1 MTVTVDLNRCQS
13 YGQCTMMAP
22 DVFRF
27 SGEESLEYDHVPPA
41 AEDENV
47 ARAVAA
53 CPVQAITVGQPSA
66 LAGVRRRG
74 GPVAAGQ
81 GGGPRRIV
89 VVGASLAGLRA
100 VEALRDEGFTG
111 DITVIGDEP
120 HEPYDRPPLSK
131 AVLTGRLDI
140 EHVLMAR
147 PRDAGVRWLLG
158 TAAGLDA
165 PGRRVMLAD
174 GRVVPYDRL
183 LIATGV
189 RAREL
194 PGQDPAVRGVHRLRG
209 RDDAERLR
217 ADLAAGP
224 RRVLIVGG
232 GLIGSEV
239 AGACRSL
246 GLPVTLV
253 HRGPS
258 PLSGALGT
266 IVGGHAAGLQ
276 RDAGVDLRLESTVTA
291 LETDGRGRLRRARL
305 SAGSGVDTD
314 VAVISLGAVA
324 NVEWLRGAGLE
335 AGPRGVVCDA
345 KCRVLRSDGSADEE
359 IFAAG
364 DVTRWPHPLYDGR
377 LISLGHWG
385 NAVAQA
391 QAAAHNMT
399 CAPSNRRDYAP
410 LPAFW
415 SDQFGANIK
424 VVGVPSLADSTVLTQ
439 GSLADGRF
447 VVAYGLHGRLVAA
460 AAVNSPRVLDG
471 YAALIRARAP
481 FPPRINAGDSPPELI
496 PQDAG
501 FSGAAGGAPRPLVPS
516 SPLQ

>member
-1 MTVTVDLNRCQS
+1 MTVIVDLNQCQS

-22 DVFRF
+22 GVFRF

-41 AEDENV
+41 AEEDDV

-53 CPVQAITVGQPSA
+53 CPVQAITAEWPST
-66 LAGVRRRG
+66 LAGARG
-74 GPVAAGQ
+74 PQRAMAAGRAGQ
-81 GGGPRRIV
+81 PRRIV

-111 DITVIGDEP
+111 DVTVIGDEP
-120 HEPYDRPPLSK
+120 YEPYDRPALSK

-147 PRDAGVRWLLG
+147 PRDTGAHWLHA

-165 PGRRVMLAD
+165 AGRRVLLAD
-174 GRVVPYDRL
+174 GRTVPYDRL

-189 RAREL
+189 RAREM
-194 PGQDPAVRGVHRLRG
+194 PGQDAAVHGVHRLRG

-224 RRVLIVGG
+224 RRVLVVGG

-239 AGACRSL
+239 ASACRSL
-246 GLPVTLV
+246 GLAVTLV

-266 IVGGHAAGLQ
+266 IVAGHAARLQ
-276 RDAGVDLRLESTVTA
+276 RDCGVDLRLGTTVTA
-291 LETDGRGRLRRARL
+291 LEADARGRLRRARL
-305 SAGSGVDTD
+305 SDDTSVEAD
-314 VAVISLGAVA
+314 AAVIALGAVA
-324 NVEWLRGAGLE
+324 NVEWLRGSGLD
-335 AGPRGVVCDA
+335 AGPRGVVCDSA
-345 KCRVLRSDGSADEE
+345 CRVRGTDGSVAGEV
-359 IFAAG
+359 FAAG
-364 DVTRWPHPLYDGR
+364 DVARWPHPLYDGQ

-391 QAAAHNMT
+391 RAAAHNMT
-399 CAPSNRRDYAP
+399 CSPSSRTDYAP

-424 VVGVPSLADSTVLTQ
+424 AVGLPSLADSTVLTQ
-439 GSLADGRF
+439 GTFAEGRF
-447 VVAYGLHGRLVAA
+447 VVAYGRRGRLIAA
-460 AAVNSPRVLDG
+460 VAVNSPRVLDG
-471 YAALIRARAP
+471 YAALIEARAP
-481 FPPRINAGDSPPELI
+481 FPPRINAGDGPPELI

-501 FSGAAGGAPRPLVPS
+501 FSGAAGVAPRSLVPS
-516 SPLQ
+516 SPPQ

>member
-1 MTVTVDLNRCQS
+1 MTVIVDLNQCQS

-22 DVFRF
+22 EVFRF
-27 SGEESLEYDHVPPA
+27 SGEESLEYDHVPPPA
-41 AEDENV
+41 ATDDV

-53 CPVQAITVGQPSA
+53 CPVQAITTGSPGAPAQLRRPEGGSST
-66 LAGVRRRG
+66 RRG
-74 GPVAAGQ
+74 GA
-81 GGGPRRIV
+81 PRRIV

-100 VEALRDEGFTG
+100 VEALRAEGFTG

-131 AVLTGRLDI
+131 AVLTGRLDV

-147 PRDAGVRWLLG
+147 SRDAGARWLLG
-158 TAAGLDA
+158 TAAGLDTA
-165 PGRRVMLAD
+165 GRRVLLAD
-174 GRVVPYDRL
+174 GRAVPYDRL

-189 RAREL
+189 RARE
-194 PGQDPAVRGVHRLRG
+194 PAGQNTAVRGVHRLRR

-224 RRVLIVGG
+224 RRVLVVGG

-239 AGACRSL
+239 ASACRSL
-246 GLPVTLV
+246 GLAVTLV

-266 IVGGHAAGLQ
+266 IVGGHAARLQ
-276 RDAGVDLRLESTVTA
+276 RDFGVDLRLGTTVTA
-291 LETDGRGRLRRARL
+291 LEADRRGRLRRARL
-305 SAGSGVDTD
+305 SGGAGVDID
-314 VAVISLGAVA
+314 AAVIAVGAVA
-324 NVEWLRGAGLE
+324 NVEWLRGSGLD

-345 KCRVLRSDGSADEE
+345 ACRVRRTDGSVGGEV
-359 IFAAG
+359 FAAG
-364 DVTRWPHPLYDGR
+364 DVARWPHPLYDGQ
-377 LISLGHWG
+377 LISVGHWG

-391 QAAAHNMT
+391 RAAAHNMT
-399 CAPSNRRDYAP
+399 CAPSDRRDYAP

-424 VVGVPSLADSTVLTQ
+424 AVGVPSLADSTVVTQ

-447 VVAYGLHGRLVAA
+447 VVAYGRHGRLIAA
-460 AAVNSPRVLDG
+460 AAVNSPRVLTG
-471 YAALIRARAP
+471 YAALIESRAP
-481 FPPRINAGDSPPELI
+481 FPPSLNAGDCPPELI

-501 FSGAAGGAPRPLVPS
+501 FSGAAGLAPRSLAPS
-516 SPLQ
+516 SPPQ